1 MMIRLVVLLA
11 LETIHASTISAAA
24 SQCASPTAIAA
35 TRTHW
40 AAIRSQF
47 NNAADHEAA
56 CRAYAASF
64 YASVTARQAAAGC
77 IRETDHADNG
87 QEIAALDSEIN
98 AFNDLL
104 ATKCGG

>member
-1 MMIRLVVLLA
+1 MIKIAILLTSA
-11 LETIHASTISAAA
+11 TLNASTIPAAA
-24 SQCASPTAIAA
+24 SECASPTAIAA

-40 AAIRSQF
+40 AAIRNRF
-47 NNAADHEAA
+47 NNATDQAAA

-64 YASVTARQAAAGC
+64 YESVTTRQEVAGC
-77 IRETDHADNG
+77 IRDTGHDE
-87 QEIAALDSEIN
+87 EIAALDSEIN

>member
-1 MMIRLVVLLA
+1 MMIRLAILLMSA
-11 LETIHASTISAAA
+11 TINASTIPAAA

-47 NNAADHEAA
+47 KTASDHEAA

-64 YASVTARQAAAGC
+64 YESVTTRQAATGC
-77 IRETDHADNG
+77 TGYPDVT
-87 QEIAALDSEIN
+87 ALDSEIN

>member
-1 MMIRLVVLLA
+1 MMIRLAILLTSA
-11 LETIHASTISAAA
+11 MINASTVPAVA
-24 SQCASPTAIAA
+24 SQCTSPAAIAA

-40 AAIRSQF
+40 AAVRSQF
-47 NNAADHEAA
+47 SKATDREAA

-64 YASVTARQAAAGC
+64 YESVTTRQAAAGC
-77 IRETDHADNG
+77 TDGTDISAIDAD
-87 QEIAALDSEIN
+87 IN

>member
-11 LETIHASTISAAA
+11 LETINASTISAAA

-35 TRTHW
+35 T
-40 AAIRSQF
+40 RSQF

>member
-1 MMIRLVVLLA
+1 MIKIAILLMSA
-11 LETIHASTISAAA
+11 TVNASTIPAAA
-24 SQCASPTAIAA
+24 SECASQTAIAA

-40 AAIRSQF
+40 AAIRNQF
-47 NNAADHEAA
+47 NNATDQAAA

-64 YASVTARQAAAGC
+64 YESVTTRQAVAGC
-77 IRETDHADNG
+77 IRDTGHD
-87 QEIAALDSEIN
+87 QEITALDSEIN